1 MNAQWSDRWW
11 IDPELSRTA
20 LGLVNQGNVRLGV
33 GTSVLGYHGLA
44 MERLRPLAG
53 STLVDAKKVADAI
66 NGVDL
71 APVAKALSKAVYSE
85 LGDAS
90 VEYGRLLATDIHQQ
104 ALEGTISLFT
114 SLIGSGMAYPTA
126 VDRVIAVHGV
136 PSTRLGTVSKHLRE
150 PRLSKD
156 TLDDWSDRALMEFA
170 SHYGALQCTSSEIAK
185 SEAFQEAVHPR
196 DGSGRF
202 RDKAAPSG
210 AGPSERTERAERQ
223 GRRLRRM
230 KRLVTQQNTLN
241 EMAARAKKRKAAE
254 LTSVSTQGAEMK
266 RVLLP
271 VAPEEKPKSRISFQ
285 SHSQRSKV
293 INKPRAVDEKEDWT
307 QEERSIA
314 NLVNEHSRRP
324 GEHSMIHG
332 LDQDLFV
339 VMRSA
344 DFDKLALLDFDNQ
357 AFSVGGFEIETKAP
371 FRAMTSEAARDYV
384 QAEINKDPAAMS
396 SIDFILLKMPVQVP
410 LNAGVSL
417 GDRTDTF
424 NIPSSARFA
433 ILDELGSN
441 ALPLPTKNAFKYR
454 ENLLFDHTPFRVEQ
468 RSDHPGEG
476 SGSVQLRYAQLF
488 LVNANDF
495 EIQRETTNPPKR
507 FNSPLPH
514 DSDNDG
520 RVGIAYSFEEVEH
533 PRSQDGRFRNDG
545 APPEASK
552 IREDRKARRRRR
564 IGRQQ
569 RLSLQ
574 VLEARNARRA
584 LDEEQAISASRTAR
598 QLQALPQRAP
608 SPSKEAEASR
618 LKDSKSRI
626 NFRSK
631 TGNKKVKDSSDPF
644 YMTSAVDYFSA
655 AADDDDGDVISNF
668 SLITGFY
675 SDGTIR
681 NPEETRRD
689 AFAYEGDAT
698 VKDIM
703 DTGNYSKDSS
713 EAILKLGKRIKKS
726 PSSGKI
732 LVLGNQ
738 FSEENDA
745 IAAAEDYQIAHFSD
759 SKDGMSFAEPYENGE
774 GETLWTSSILLEHS
788 MRLPQHGVIFYEG
801 NAREMLESDPS
812 LVEFRPATDK
822 DGRKISTIR
831 DLLEVTG
838 ATDHYEVTEFPDVK
852 VQAVVAFVRENKGKY
867 QGRDDRNDDGS
878 IPPQSGRFP
887 LVNANILDIDSEGNF
902 KWEEPM

>member
-90 VEYGRLLATDIHQQ
+90 VEYGRLLAMDIHQQ

-150 PRLSKD
+150 LRLSKD

-202 RDKAAPSG
+202 RDKTAPSG
-210 AGPSERTERAERQ
+210 AGPSKRTERAERQ

-230 KRLVTQQNTLN
+230 KRLVTQQNTLS
-241 EMAARAKKRKAAE
+241 EMTARAKERKAAE

-314 NLVNEHSRRP
+314 NLVSEHSQRP

-344 DFDKLALLDFDNQ
+344 DYNTLALLDFDNE
-357 AFSVGGFEIETKAP
+357 AFSAGGFEIETKAS

-396 SIDFILLKMPVQVP
+396 SRDFILLKMPVQVP

-433 ILDELGSN
+433 ILDE
-441 ALPLPTKNAFKYR
+441 FKQR
-454 ENLLFDHTPFRVEQ
+454 TNFFFDYTPFKVEQ
-468 RSDHPGEG
+468 RSGHPGEV

-488 LVNANDF
+488 LVNNNDF
-495 EIQRETTNPPKR
+495 PIQRETTNPPKK

-514 DSDNDG
+514 DSDYDG
-520 RVGIAYSFEEVEH
+520 RVRIAYSFEEVEH

-545 APPEASK
+545 APPEANK
-552 IREDRKARRRRR
+552 VREDRKARRRRR

-631 TGNKKVKDSSDPF
+631 TGNKKVKDLSDPF
-644 YMTSAVDYFSA
+644 YMTSAVDFFSA
-655 AADDDDGDVISNF
+655 AADEDDGDGMANF
-668 SLITGFY
+668 TLITGFH
-675 SDGTIR
+675 SDGTVR

-689 AFAYEGDAT
+689 ADTYQGDAT
-698 VKDIM
+698 VKDIR
-703 DTGNYSKDSS
+703 DTGGYSKDSS
-713 EAILKLGKRIKKS
+713 EAILKIGKRTKES
-726 PSSGKI
+726 PNSGKI
-732 LVLGNQ
+732 IVLGNQ

-745 IAAAEDYQIAHFSD
+745 LAAAEDYQIAHYGD
-759 SKDGMSFAEPYENGE
+759 SKDGMAFAEPYEYWQGK
-774 GETLWTSSILLEHS
+774 TFWTSSILLELA
-788 MRLPQHGVIFYEG
+788 RQEPQHGIIFYEG

-822 DGRKISTIR
+822 SGREISTLR
-831 DLLEVTG
+831 DLLKVTG
-838 ATDHYEVTEFPDVK
+838 ATDRYDVTEFPDVK

-867 QGRDDRNDDGS
+867 QGRDNRNDEGS
-878 IPPQSGRFP
+878 NPTQSGKIPPY
-887 LVNANILDIDSEGNF
+887 NANILDIDSEGTF
-902 KWEEPM
+902 KWQEPM